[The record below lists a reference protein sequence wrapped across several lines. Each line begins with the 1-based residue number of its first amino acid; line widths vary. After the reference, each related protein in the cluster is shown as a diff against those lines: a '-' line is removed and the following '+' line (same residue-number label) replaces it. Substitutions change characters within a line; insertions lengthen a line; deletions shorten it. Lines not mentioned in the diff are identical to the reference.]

1 LIVVTIIQKEKP
13 HEDIE
18 DTKNTSRIMMN
29 DRQANESD
37 TNEVIKETTTKKKS
51 LKTKL
56 KNKLK
61 SLKPNKIEN
70 EKQSKGS
77 KAKTNAKSDVSLKQS
92 AQTTPVPPASTPA
105 LVIKTPEDATSVQPN
120 SNSVSFLV
128 SNPVIHETNNS
139 SEINN

>member
-1 LIVVTIIQKEKP
+1 
-13 HEDIE
+13 
-18 DTKNTSRIMMN
+18 MN